1 MSEGEEPREIIWSVK
16 SSWARAAC
24 SDSAL
29 CGISKDHL
37 GALITEL
44 AVPWTAARDSELAKR
59 RGHGRLRA
67 AGAGPDHQLVFVD
80 RVLVTLV
87 VLRWALSHRVLA
99 ALFGVSPS
107 TIDRAVGE
115 VRPLLAARGFAV
127 PDRPGIRL
135 RTLADV
141 FAYAQAEGITLRI
154 DGTEV
159 QVRRPKAGRPGRK
172 AFVSGKKKQNT
183 EKATMICD
191 EQGRELWLGA
201 IRPGRMHDATA
212 VRTEGI
218 EEQLRLHPNVKAEV
232 DSGYVGLARDFP
244 GQVSAPPKKPAAD
257 AGLSE
262 RNFYDHAR
270 RRQSQRR
277 IMVEHANAEVK
288 QWRSLQR
295 WTGQR
300 GDLPEVIAAIGA
312 LVSDRSAKRPTH
324 SRPSVELD
332 LVRATAC

>member
-1 MSEGEEPREIIWSVK
+1 
-16 SSWARAAC
+16 
-24 SDSAL
+24 L
-29 CGISKDHL
+29 CGISKEQL
-37 GALITEL
+37 GALIAEL
-44 AVPWTAARDSELAKR
+44 AGPWTAARESQLADR
-59 RGHGRLRA
+59 RGRGRLRV

-87 VLRWALSHRVLA
+87 ALRWALSHKVLA
-99 ALFGVSPS
+99 VLFEVSSS

-141 FAYAQAEGITLRI
+141 FAYASAEGITLRI

-159 QVRRPKAGRPGRK
+159 QVRRPKAKRPGRK

-183 EKATMICD
+183 EKATMISD
-191 EQGRELWLGA
+191 GQGRELWLGA
-201 IRPGRMHDATA
+201 IRPGRMRDTTA

-232 DSGYVGLARDFP
+232 DSGYAGLARDFP
-244 GQVSAPPKKPAAD
+244 RQVSAPPKKPAAD
-257 AGLSE
+257 AGPCE
-262 RNFYDHAR
+262 HNVYDHAR

-277 IMVEHANAEVK
+277 IVVEHANAEVK
-288 QWRSLQR
+288 QWRPLQR
-295 WTGQR
+295 WTGDR
-300 GDLPEVIAAIGA
+300 DDLPEVIAAIGA
-312 LVSDRSAKRPTH
+312 LVSDRSAKRPTR
-324 SRPSVELD
+324 SKPSKELVLARPGP
-332 LVRATAC
+332 C